1 MGGGGRTKKKN
12 ERGRGREGRGGDGG
26 RGGIGDGRGGGREEE
41 GGKGRGGVVHLLFE
55 VPPLLL
61 VHQNQ
66 VDIVTNRELLV
77 DVPHGGRQVIP
88 TQEQAN
94 GNGLTCRMEWRHTP
108 DISQQE
114 RLIMHFGCTNTQVT

>member
-1 MGGGGRTKKKN
+1 MG
-12 ERGRGREGRGGDGG
+12 EG
-26 RGGIGDGRGGGREEE
+26 EEE
-41 GGKGRGGVVHLLFE
+41 KQKEEERRRGVAHLLFE

-94 GNGLTCRMEWRHTP
+94 GNGLPCRMEWRRTHNITQ
-108 DISQQE
+108 QQE
-114 RLIMHFGCTNTQVT
+114 QPFILDALILKSPNQQQTKEAHINCVTSKLLNKMLLQ